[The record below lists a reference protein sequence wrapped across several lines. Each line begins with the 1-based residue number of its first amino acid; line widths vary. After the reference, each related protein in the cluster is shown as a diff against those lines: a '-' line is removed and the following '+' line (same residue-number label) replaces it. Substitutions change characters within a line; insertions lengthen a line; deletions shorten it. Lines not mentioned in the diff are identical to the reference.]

1 MERACFDYLRKKRR
15 CRKKNLQPLYDI
27 AEGADT
33 AHDFQAFDEVETRI
47 SIAKFAEGGLTES
60 ETNVLTG
67 LIDELTP
74 TEIAKKH
81 SYAVSYVSQIRKRLR
96 NRWMQQTSE
105 TIAHEKY

>member
-15 CRKKNLQPLYDI
+15 CGEKNLQPLYDI

-33 AHDFQAFDEVETRI
+33 VHDFQAFDEIETRI
-47 SIAKFAEGGLTES
+47 SIAKFAEGDLTES

-81 SYAVSYVSQIRKRLR
+81 SYAASYVSQVRRRLR
-96 NRWMQQTSE
+96 NRWMKQISE
-105 TIAHEKY
+105 TIVHENH